1 MKEYRLTKEGYEEL
15 LKEMEDLINNKR
27 KEIAE
32 RLRDAK
38 NSGGDL
44 TENSEYEYAKNDQA
58 FIEGRIE
65 QINEILNN
73 YIIIEKKENKGLVEL
88 GATVVVRDVDK
99 KMDKEFK
106 IVSSVES
113 DPEKNKIS
121 DESPMGR
128 ALLNKKIGD
137 EVLVKTPEDTK
148 RLKIIKIK

>member
-1 MKEYRLTKEGYEEL
+1 MKEYCLTKEGYEEL

-32 RLRDAK
+32 RLKDAK

-65 QINEILNN
+65 QINEILSN

-88 GATVVVRDVDK
+88 GVTVVVRDVDK
-99 KMDKEFK
+99 KGDKEFK
-106 IVSSVES
+106 IVSSIES

>member
-32 RLRDAK
+32 RLKDAK

-65 QINEILNN
+65 QINEILSN

-88 GATVVVRDVDK
+88 GVTVVVRDVDK

-121 DESPMGR
+121 DESPTGR

>member
-15 LKEMEDLINNKR
+15 IKEREDLINNKR

-32 RLRDAK
+32 RLKDAK

-44 TENSEYEYAKNDQA
+44 NENSEYGYAKNEQA

-65 QINEILNN
+65 QISEILSN
-73 YIIIEKKENKGLVEL
+73 YIIIEKKENKELVEI

-99 KMDKEFK
+99 KRNREFR
-106 IVSSVES
+106 IVSSIES
-113 DPEKNKIS
+113 NPEKNKIS
-121 DESPMGR
+121 DESPMGI

-137 EVLVKTPEDTK
+137 EVLVKTPKDTK
-148 RLKIIKIK
+148 RLKIMKIK

>member
-15 LKEMEDLINNKR
+15 LKEREDLINNKR

-32 RLRDAK
+32 RLKEAK

-44 TENSEYEYAKNDQA
+44 TENSEYEYAKNEQA

-65 QINEILNN
+65 QINEILSN
-73 YIIIEKKENKGLVEL
+73 YVIIEKKTSKGLVEL
-88 GATVVVRDVDK
+88 GTIVVVKDVDK
-99 KMDKEFK
+99 KRDKEFK
-106 IVSSVES
+106 IVSSIES

-121 DESPMGR
+121 DESPMGK

-137 EVLVKTPEDTK
+137 EVVVKTPENTK

>member
-15 LKEMEDLINNKR
+15 IKEMEDLINNKR

-65 QINEILNN
+65 QINEILSN

-88 GATVVVRDVDK
+88 GVTVVVRDVDK
-99 KMDKEFK
+99 KRDKEFK
-106 IVSSVES
+106 IVSSIES

>member
-27 KEIAE
+27 KEIAGS
-32 RLRDAK
+32 LRDAK

-65 QINEILNN
+65 QINEILSN
-73 YIIIEKKENKGLVEL
+73 YIIIEKEENKGLVEL
-88 GATVVVRDVDK
+88 GVTVVVRDVDK
-99 KMDKEFK
+99 KKDKEFK
-106 IVSSVES
+106 IVSSIES